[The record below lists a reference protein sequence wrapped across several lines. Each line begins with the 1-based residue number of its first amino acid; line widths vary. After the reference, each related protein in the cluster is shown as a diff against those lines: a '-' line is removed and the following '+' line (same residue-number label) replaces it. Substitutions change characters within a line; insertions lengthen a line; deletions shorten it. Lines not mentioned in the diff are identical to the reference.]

1 VASRDYK
8 TTRAAAPP
16 ARSGSPMLVGIVIGI
31 LIGLGV
37 ALAVAIYLF
46 KVPAPFLPKDEPGG
60 KPAVDGST
68 QPGTPAIDAPGKS
81 GASKPGSPS
90 APAATASEKQR
101 FDFYKI
107 LPGTEETVKDKK
119 DPKRGEAVGPD
130 GKAAV
135 VPVDMYFL
143 QAGAFQSAAD
153 ADDLKARLALAGHEA
168 RIQTADLPEGK
179 LLHRVRVGPFPS
191 VDEARRVREQ
201 LKQNQIDA
209 TLVKV
214 KAVPE

>member
-1 VASRDYK
+1 MIVASRDYK
-8 TTRAAAPP
+8 TTRAVPPP
-16 ARSGSPMLVGIVIGI
+16 ARSGSPLLVGIVIGI

-46 KVPAPFLPKDEPGG
+46 KVPAPFVPRDGAG
-60 KPAVDGST
+60 KPVADGT
-68 QPGTPAIDAPGKS
+68 RAPTPPGAEVPAKDGAQKPAPDAAPPGT
-81 GASKPGSPS
+81 
-90 APAATASEKQR
+90 EKQR

-107 LPGTEETVKDKK
+107 LPGSEETVKDRK
-119 DPKRGEAVGPD
+119 DPKRGDPSQDARS
-130 GKAAV
+130 AA
-135 VPVDMYFL
+135 PVDMYFL

-168 RIQTADLPEGK
+168 RIQSVDSPEGK
-179 LLHRVRVGPFPS
+179 VLHRVRVGPFRD
-191 VDEARRVREQ
+191 VDEARRVRDQ

-209 TLVKV
+209 TLVRV

>member
-1 VASRDYK
+1 
-8 TTRAAAPP
+8 
-16 ARSGSPMLVGIVIGI
+16 M
-31 LIGLGV
+31 
-37 ALAVAIYLF
+37 
-46 KVPAPFLPKDEPGG
+46 
-60 KPAVDGST
+60 
-68 QPGTPAIDAPGKS
+68 
-81 GASKPGSPS
+81 
-90 APAATASEKQR
+90 
-101 FDFYKI
+101 
-107 LPGTEETVKDKK
+107 KDKK
-119 DPKRGEAVGPD
+119 DPKRADATGPD
-130 GKAAV
+130 GKPVV

-179 LLHRVRVGPFPS
+179 VLHRVRVGPFPS

>member
-1 VASRDYK
+1 MIVASRDYK
-8 TTRAAAPP
+8 TTRAVTPP
-16 ARSGSPMLVGIVIGI
+16 TRSGSPLLVGIVIGI

-46 KVPAPFLPKDEPGG
+46 KVPAPFVPRDGAG
-60 KPAVDGST
+60 KPATDGTRAPTSPAVDVPVQGRSQKT
-68 QPGTPAIDAPGKS
+68 APDT
-81 GASKPGSPS
+81 AP
-90 APAATASEKQR
+90 PAAEKQR

-107 LPGTEETVKDKK
+107 LPGSEEPVKDRK
-119 DPKRGEAVGPD
+119 DQKRGEPSQDARP
-130 GKAAV
+130 AA
-135 VPVDMYFL
+135 PVDMYFL

-168 RIQTADLPEGK
+168 RIQSADSPEGK
-179 LLHRVRVGPFPS
+179 VLHRVRVGPFRD
-191 VDEARRVREQ
+191 VDEARRVRDQ

>member
-1 VASRDYK
+1 MTVASRDYK
-8 TTRAAAPP
+8 TTRTSAPP

-46 KVPAPFLPKDEPGG
+46 KVPAPFLPKDDPGG
-60 KPAVDGST
+60 KPVVDGANV
-68 QPGTPAIDAPGKS
+68 PGTPAADAP
-81 GASKPGSPS
+81 AKPGVPKPA
-90 APAATASEKQR
+90 APANQPAPATEKQR

-107 LPGTEETVKDKK
+107 LPGTEEAVKDKK
-119 DPKRGEAVGPD
+119 EPKPGAD
-130 GKAAV
+130 GKPAV

-153 ADDLKARLALAGHEA
+153 ADDVKARLALAGHEA
-168 RIQTADLPEGK
+168 RIQSVDQPDGK
-179 LLHRVRVGPFPS
+179 VLHRVRVGPFPG
-191 VDEARRVREQ
+191 VDDARRAREQ